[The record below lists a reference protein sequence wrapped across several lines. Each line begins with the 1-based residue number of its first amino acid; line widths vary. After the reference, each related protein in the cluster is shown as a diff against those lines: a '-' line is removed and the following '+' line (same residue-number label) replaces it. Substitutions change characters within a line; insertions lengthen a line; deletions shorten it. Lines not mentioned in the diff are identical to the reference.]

1 MIYKNESNDIFFH
14 NYRSTLIDYLKREYN
29 YDDSPLVYSTKYVKK
44 GDFTIKRPSS
54 VYKNCKLVNGYPHF
68 NVPYEIL
75 MEEINNF
82 CLRKPLYN
90 KNIIIR
96 YGDTH
101 LYNPI
106 PKLNQV
112 RNLIIAN
119 IFDSM
124 IQTSGKKCSI
134 YVIGDIDRKSM
145 DKIVQRIDRNKS
157 EEIIPK
163 LINFIS
169 ISDDINQKYLQIW
182 KELNTESKE
191 KIEEFMQKLSLQV
204 PIIIPESSLYRN
216 KELYNKIRQGIVYE
230 NGVRDDG
237 TFKYPLQEL
246 MFILTANNKNA
257 SSLNVI
263 GSNQTDHVLKVLDV
277 MRENNLTC
285 ETEFLTYGICKNG
298 DSREIEEWSE
308 IIKNYIEKNH
318 IMLDGELVKYQDF
331 LKIIVAS
338 QGNTGI
344 IDFYDLN
351 KYKADFEKFKVI
363 CASRKMS
370 FNIAKEN
377 RTTKINKENCD
388 IINKMALANY
398 YLNLAVKSGEQSR
411 FFSYLYSVS
420 REYIKNS
427 KQYEIY
433 SNLFYNFI
441 SSALQYIC
449 LDHIENFRLR
459 EVENKDDLPRAF
471 ERE

>member
-182 KELNTESKE
+182 NYGTKKRRFGADYQRSVLYCKDRKTGTGSHRPSK
-191 KIEEFMQKLSLQV
+191 
-204 PIIIPESSLYRN
+204 RC
-216 KELYNKIRQGIVYE
+216 
-230 NGVRDDG
+230 DG
-237 TFKYPLQEL
+237 
-246 MFILTANNKNA
+246 
-257 SSLNVI
+257 
-263 GSNQTDHVLKVLDV
+263 
-277 MRENNLTC
+277 
-285 ETEFLTYGICKNG
+285 
-298 DSREIEEWSE
+298 
-308 IIKNYIEKNH
+308 
-318 IMLDGELVKYQDF
+318 
-331 LKIIVAS
+331 
-338 QGNTGI
+338 
-344 IDFYDLN
+344 
-351 KYKADFEKFKVI
+351 
-363 CASRKMS
+363 
-370 FNIAKEN
+370 
-377 RTTKINKENCD
+377 RTW
-388 IINKMALANY
+388 
-398 YLNLAVKSGEQSR
+398 KS
-411 FFSYLYSVS
+411 
-420 REYIKNS
+420 
-427 KQYEIY
+427 
-433 SNLFYNFI
+433 
-441 SSALQYIC
+441 
-449 LDHIENFRLR
+449 
-459 EVENKDDLPRAF
+459 
-471 ERE
+471 